1 MFKNGDIVKIKKEFL
16 APHEDPDQEYLVLE
30 DYGDGKTKVFCRSD
44 VSTFGGYVFVWD
56 SKMFYKTK

>member
-1 MFKNGDIVKIKKEFL
+1 MFKYGDIVKIKKEFL

-44 VSTFGGYVFVWD
+44 TSVFGGYVYVWK
-56 SKMFYKTK
+56 SKMFYKAK